1 MFEDALGGSEWEMP
15 EVSADAVKQ
24 TTFRFAP
31 DRCLGEYLLL
41 SSAFLGSISI
51 RDLPAVS
58 GAEGTPYTKGTR
70 SCLLRDLFRGRR
82 YAS

>member
-1 MFEDALGGSEWEMP
+1 MFEDALGGSKWGML

-24 TTFRFAP
+24 TTFRSARV
-31 DRCLGEYLLL
+31 RCLGEYLLL

-58 GAEGTPYTKGTR
+58 GTEGNPYTKGTR
-70 SCLLRDLFRGRR
+70 G
-82 YAS
+82 